1 MALVNY
7 ECLGPS
13 QVIRKYGKCLELVPL
28 DKHFENI
35 SVGLY
40 VKNKT
45 CTVWSFS
52 NKTGTEERVA
62 QIRNL
67 LVDMGGLEKVHN
79 TNNQAFF
86 ACGEPHNRALRFLM
100 SQAVNR
106 PPDSEIENVMAEVKD
121 TKSNLK
127 ISPQHLERD
136 GSHIYSINLIGE
148 HKNKAMRMR
157 MIIAGFLRYGEMDK
171 ISDNEIA
178 FSCRKRHDG
187 LIRLLTPYSRNI
199 SSVETM
205 MAAEDMRGQ
214 MTTST
219 LGFSQT

>member
-45 CTVWSFS
+45 FTVWSFS
-52 NKTGTEERVA
+52 NKTGTEERIA

-67 LVDMGGLEKVHN
+67 LVDMGGMEKVHN

-86 ACGEPHNRALRFLM
+86 ACGKPHDRALRFLM
-100 SQAVNR
+100 SQAVNK
-106 PPDSEIENVMAEVKD
+106 PPDSEIETVMPEVKD
-121 TKSNLK
+121 TKSDLK
-127 ISPQHLERD
+127 ISPQHLKEVD
-136 GSHIYSINLIGE
+136 PTFTISI
-148 HKNKAMRMR
+148 
-157 MIIAGFLRYGEMDK
+157 
-171 ISDNEIA
+171 
-178 FSCRKRHDG
+178 
-187 LIRLLTPYSRNI
+187 
-199 SSVETM
+199 
-205 MAAEDMRGQ
+205 
-214 MTTST
+214 
-219 LGFSQT
+219 